1 MREAPLQDSAGTVS
15 AMFAGAIFGGSIILA
30 GILIALAI
38 LLEAYILYRLRW
50 GTKSYAFIA
59 SLTVNSLSASVGA
72 LQLLYVPFIQESV
85 IQNRGILALAL
96 FFLGNFAITLLIE
109 TPILVLLN
117 LDELHLSLKAS
128 WRMNIISYLVYVI
141 VHSLLIFAFSMQ
153 II

>member
-1 MREAPLQDSAGTVS
+1 
-15 AMFAGAIFGGSIILA
+15 MFAGAIFGGSIILA